1 MTVDNI
7 ITLIRNQ
14 TGCSSDNIADAVMIT
29 YVNIAYHD
37 LENAICDKVDEDY
50 FWDIFETDTVANQ
63 NEYVLQAT
71 NASTQ
76 GIKKINRV
84 EVKRDTTDDYH
95 TLLSP
100 DSLNN
105 FKVTDGYAQANQST
119 QTGKWEYRDGSIF
132 LYPVPTVSVTDWLR
146 IHAVKALI
154 DLATGGAETTIFP
167 NHSALRQYHQVIA
180 LGAIPWVERHRNV
193 KDKND
198 IMASM
203 NIYADAKRQMLE
215 ELNSIY
221 NEPMESNTPN
231 LETRY

>member
-37 LENAICDKVDEDY
+37 LENAICDKIDEDY
-50 FWDIFETDTVANQ
+50 FWDIFETDTVQGQ

-71 NASTQ
+71 NSSTQ

-84 EVKRDTTDDYH
+84 EVKRDTDDDYH
-95 TLLSP
+95 TLTAP
-100 DSLNN
+100 DSLSNI
-105 FKVTDGYAQANQST
+105 KYVDSYAQANQPTSN
-119 QTGKWEYRDGSIF
+119 GKREYRDGSIF
-132 LYPVPTVSVTDWLR
+132 LYPAPTESVTDGLR

-154 DLATGGAETTIFP
+154 DLATGGAETTVFP

-180 LGAIPWVERHRNV
+180 L
-193 KDKND
+193 
-198 IMASM
+198 
-203 NIYADAKRQMLE
+203 
-215 ELNSIY
+215 
-221 NEPMESNTPN
+221 
-231 LETRY
+231 